1 MFFGF
6 SRMHLSRFSEPQP
19 RSASVSVW
27 KSTSTARPVLLR
39 TCPVIPGHTHAT
51 APHRLSL
58 LCPILLQDFTSF
70 TGLHTILD
78 CRDRGEERE
87 RRGRVAGGGGAG
99 LSLKLKC
106 SSRDHC
112 KCCQSRC
119 SARWVSLNIPRD
131 ITCGRGE
138 KLTVAIGSLDRRR
151 CLSPCRSTAH
161 VYGPSRASMIG
172 SKKHRES
179 ENPERAGKSVC
190 LSVYFS
196 IVRDCT
202 DLSIA
207 FLDKAGS

>member
-1 MFFGF
+1 MEEHIHGP
-6 SRMHLSRFSEPQP
+6 SSAAAHLP
-19 RSASVSVW
+19 RYSWSHSCHSASQ
-27 KSTSTARPVLLR
+27 TLPV
-39 TCPVIPGHTHAT
+39 V
-51 APHRLSL
+51 PHLIAGFHL
-58 LCPILLQDFTSF
+58 FHWPPHDLGLQ
-70 TGLHTILD
+70 
-78 CRDRGEERE
+78 RQRRRAGEE
-87 RRGRVAGGGGAG
+87 GAGCGGGGAG